1 MPCKRYDYIL
11 ADAISTMQRAELVN
25 FMIDELR
32 VNLTLPWPFEKNIPQ
47 NKNTKQTNQNLK
59 DWKENQKKNKIKIK

>member
-25 FMIDELR
+25 FVIDELR
-32 VNLTLPWPFEKNIPQ
+32 VNLTLPWPFEKS
-47 NKNTKQTNQNLK
+47 
-59 DWKENQKKNKIKIK
+59 KIN